1 MIYARSLVPHS
12 LVALTLVALGP
23 AASQAQDAPPASSD
37 ADRVRTEL
45 RTEMDLLRDLLER
58 LSEEQM
64 AAIERVNESRRTELD
79 ALREALYEQ
88 SARMRDAQRDLTQA
102 QRQQSQQAQTQRQQ
116 SQTQRQ
122 QIEEVRARLLEE
134 YRRFGDTLRAQ
145 GLDGLGGLWVGPD
158 WLGFGTGTVPFGSP
172 GNPPPPPDIP
182 FAYVPGSG
190 DRPSLVW
197 GAGWPQSL
205 SLTPLLIG
213 QRAVAGAELVDVNAT
228 LGSYFDVAEG
238 VLIVSVADGSPA
250 DEADLRPGDVIMAV
264 DDEPVTTIDEVREVM
279 ARAVWAPSI
288 PLFDRQGVRPEPGEP
303 IRLRIVRE
311 GTPTEAVLPR

>member
-79 ALREALYEQ
+79 ALREALYVQ

-102 QRQQSQQAQTQRQQ
+102 QRQQSQTQRQQGQTQRQQ
-116 SQTQRQ
+116 M
-122 QIEEVRARLLEE
+122 EEVRARLLEE
-134 YRRFGDTLRAQ
+134 YRRLGDTLRAQ
-145 GLDGLGGLWVGPD
+145 VLDGLGGLWVGPD
-158 WLGFGTGTVPFGSP
+158 GLAFGTGTVPFGSP
-172 GNPPPPPDIP
+172 GDPPPPPDIP
-182 FAYVPGSG
+182 FTYVPGVPGG
-190 DRPSLVW
+190 DRPPAAW
-197 GAGWPQSL
+197 GAGSPWSL
-205 SLTPLLIG
+205 SLTPFLIG

-250 DEADLRPGDVIMAV
+250 DEAGLRPGDVIMAV
-264 DDEPVTTIDEVREVM
+264 DDELVTTIDEVREVM